1 MIANSL
7 SQEKTLI
14 NRAVSW
20 LQTNLPET
28 WKAEATSQTIVSQ
41 SQSSAPKVV
50 DTLITITP
58 PQQGGDV
65 QLLVEAKTTFAPRD
79 AEQLFSGVARQLRN
93 LNSSYPILVVAPWLS
108 ERTQEVLT
116 KEEIN
121 YLDLTGNV
129 RIALNYPPVFITH
142 SGASRNPTPALRA
155 PARLKGPKAG
165 RLARLLIDIAP
176 PYGVSQIAEVT
187 GLAPGYISR
196 LLTSLDD
203 DALIERTARGQVV
216 SVDIFQLLRRWTQT
230 YDVFKSNE
238 TTSFVAAQGP
248 EDLLGR
254 LTTLPSSF
262 PPVAVTGSFS
272 AVRFAPVAAPSLL
285 VLYCSEP
292 SALASELGLLPADRG
307 SNVAILKPFDAVVW
321 VATTEE
327 SGVTYAAVSQTAADC
342 LTGNGRMPAEGD
354 ALATWM
360 EKNQSRWRLP
370 SISDLPGNARTA
382 K

>member
-1 MIANSL
+1 MLANSL

-58 PQQGGDV
+58 PQQGGGV

-321 VATTEE
+321 EATTEE

-370 SISDLPGNARTA
+370 SISDLPGSARTA

>member
-58 PQQGGDV
+58 PQQGGGV

-292 SALASELGLLPADRG
+292 SALASELRLLPADRG

-321 VATTEE
+321 EATTEE